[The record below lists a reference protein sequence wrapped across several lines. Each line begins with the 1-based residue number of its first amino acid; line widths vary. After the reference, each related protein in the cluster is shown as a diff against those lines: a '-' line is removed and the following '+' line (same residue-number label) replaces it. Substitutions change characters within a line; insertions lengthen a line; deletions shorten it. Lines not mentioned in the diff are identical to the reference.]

1 MKKYNGNL
9 CTFSAEVAPGR
20 SFGSPGPLKPIKEA
34 YTKAKIIQHL
44 SEAAELTESQVKKL
58 FDEMAVLAKRH
69 LMTRGS
75 GEFAIPDLGLKVI
88 RGTKPATKK
97 RVGRNPATGEP
108 LEIPAKPKRDVI
120 KTTVLK
126 SLKSIFD

>member
-1 MKKYNGNL
+1 MPAKAKKAVKK
-9 CTFSAEVAPGR
+9 S
-20 SFGSPGPLKPIKEA
+20 SPATPAPLKPIKEA
-34 YTKAKIIQHL
+34 YTKVKIIQHL
-44 SEAAELTESQVKKL
+44 SEATELTELQVKKL
-58 FDEMAVLAKRH
+58 FGEMAVLAKRH

-75 GEFAIPDLGLKVI
+75 GEFAVPDLGLKVI